1 MAKSIGVVLA
11 EARSR
16 KGLSLQALAR
26 AAKVDPSLISRLERG
41 KVLDVRVSVAARLCG
56 ALGLRLDDL
65 VDLRRKGELPDRG
78 PTYAELD
85 RVRRSLQGVVDLLA
99 EMARRR

>member
-1 MAKSIGVVLA
+1 MARSIGRVLA

-16 KGLSLQALAR
+16 KGLSIQSLAR
-26 AAKVDPSLISRLERG
+26 AAKVDPSLISRLETG

-65 VDLRRKGELPDRG
+65 VDGRRRAELPDRG
-78 PTYAELD
+78 PTFADLD
-85 RVRRSLQGVVDLLA
+85 KVRKALSHAAALLA
-99 EMARRR
+99 EIAGRK